1 MLMLNKAW
9 ELNMDPSVAQPTN
22 PNPPIQQSPPAT
34 AAPAPASP
42 LPSVPSTW
50 PGAFGAYKYSKQAV
64 KPNVWPL
71 VSLWLIN
78 LVISFVVELALKR
91 IGEIIAIIIGSLL
104 TAAILLV
111 LIASV
116 RGRHMSVGEALSEAL
131 PLWLKMIGL
140 QILVVVSVVVSALL
154 LIVPF
159 FFVLPRLVLSSY
171 FLVDK
176 RMGVIE
182 AYKASWAATKGN
194 AGKIWGM
201 IGATF
206 LMVLLMITI
215 IGIPFAIYFLLM
227 YSAALAVLYEFLTKS
242 GAAPAPTAAAP
253 QAAASP
259 PPAVPPVPPTP
270 PTPVQ

>member
-1 MLMLNKAW
+1 MLNKAW
-9 ELNMDPSVAQPTN
+9 ELNMDPNVAQPTN
-22 PNPPIQQSPPAT
+22 PNPPSQQSPPTA
-34 AAPAPASP
+34 AAPAAASP
-42 LPSVPSTW
+42 LPSVPDTW

-91 IGEIIAIIIGSLL
+91 IGEIIALIVGSLL

-111 LIASV
+111 LITGV
-116 RGRHMSVGEALSEAL
+116 RGRHMSIGEALSEAL

-140 QILVVVSVVVSALL
+140 LILVTVSIFVSTLL
-154 LIVPF
+154 LIVPL
-159 FFVLPRLVLSSY
+159 FFVLPRLVLSYY

-182 AYKASWAATKGN
+182 AYKASWATTKGN
-194 AGKIWGM
+194 AVKVWG
-201 IGATF
+201 IVGAWIA
-206 LMVLLMITI
+206 MALLMITI

-227 YSAALAVLYEFLTKS
+227 YSAVLAVLYEFLTKS
-242 GAAPAPTAAAP
+242 GAAPAPAAP
-253 QAAASP
+253 PQAVASP
-259 PPAVPPVPPTP
+259 PPAAPPVSPAP